1 MVSLSVDG
9 DGDGRGRGAVTSLRD
24 RLRTAIVTGEIPAS
38 ASRTQSQLAA
48 SLGVSRTPLRE
59 ALRMLE
65 LEHLIIREPNGRF
78 RAADLTADEI
88 EQLGVMRVTLEA
100 AAVRLTVPELTVD
113 DHAVLEGLHAE
124 SQLLAEIGE
133 WHDFDRAH
141 RKFHML
147 LTGSAGAMHAEQLGR
162 LWEQETRYRRA
173 FEHLADADG
182 RDAVSQAEHRRI
194 LDAAE
199 ARDAEAAARLM
210 AAHHARAVRAIGG
223 SLDPSY
229 VMARLAVAVEI
240 EEGRRGVGGG
250 EPRKLRRTPPAV
262 AVIARY
268 RSIPSSVAR
277 SGSNPLLLTF
287 HVAVPQ
293 RAVSKSVSPARPRW
307 QVPP

>member
-1 MVSLSVDG
+1 
-9 DGDGRGRGAVTSLRD
+9 
-24 RLRTAIVTGEIPAS
+24 
-38 ASRTQSQLAA
+38 
-48 SLGVSRTPLRE
+48 
-59 ALRMLE
+59 MLE

-88 EQLGVMRVTLEA
+88 EQLGVMRVTLGGCGGSSD
-100 AAVRLTVPELTVD
+100 RPGVD
-113 DHAVLEGLHAE
+113 GRRPRRLEGFHAE

-173 FEHLADADG
+173 FEGLADADG

-210 AAHHARAVRAIGG
+210 AAHHARVVRAIGG
-223 SLDPSY
+223 SLYPSY
-229 VMARLAVAVEI
+229 VMDRLRWLWRSRRAGGEFGADLGPPRRHAARAP
-240 EEGRRGVGGG
+240 GRRPERG
-250 EPRKLRRTPPAV
+250 
-262 AVIARY
+262 
-268 RSIPSSVAR
+268 VAR
-277 SGSNPLLLTF
+277 RLL
-287 HVAVPQ
+287 VSRPCENQCA
-293 RAVSKSVSPARPRW
+293 RAGLCGRGKATNLELLDDWDR
-307 QVPP
+307 

>member
-147 LTGSAGAMHAEQLGR
+147 LDGLGGGDACGAAGAAVG
-162 LWEQETRYRRA
+162 A
-173 FEHLADADG
+173 G
-182 RDAVSQAEHRRI
+182 DAVPA
-194 LDAAE
+194 
-199 ARDAEAAARLM
+199 
-210 AAHHARAVRAIGG
+210 
-223 SLDPSY
+223 
-229 VMARLAVAVEI
+229 
-240 EEGRRGVGGG
+240 GV
-250 EPRKLRRTPPAV
+250 
-262 AVIARY
+262 
-268 RSIPSSVAR
+268 
-277 SGSNPLLLTF
+277 
-287 HVAVPQ
+287 
-293 RAVSKSVSPARPRW
+293 
-307 QVPP
+307 

>member
-1 MVSLSVDG
+1 VNMASPGIDRNG
-9 DGDGRGRGAVTSLRD
+9 EARGPGAVTTLRD

-38 ASRTQSQLAA
+38 AARTQSELAT

-78 RAADLTADEI
+78 RAADLSADEI

-100 AAVRLTVPELTVD
+100 AAVRLTVPDLTTD

-133 WHDFDRAH
+133 WNDFDRAH

-147 LTGSAGAMHAEQLGR
+147 LTRAAGAMHAEQLGR

-182 RDAVSQAEHRRI
+182 RDAVSQREHRGI

-199 ARDAEAAARLM
+199 ARDAETAARLM
-210 AAHHARAVRAIGG
+210 AAHHARAVRAIGS
-223 SLDPSY
+223 SLDPAY
-229 VMARLAVAVEI
+229 PMDRLAVAVEV
-240 EEGRRGVGGG
+240 EDGR
-250 EPRKLRRTPPAV
+250 A
-262 AVIARY
+262 
-268 RSIPSSVAR
+268 
-277 SGSNPLLLTF
+277 
-287 HVAVPQ
+287 
-293 RAVSKSVSPARPRW
+293 
-307 QVPP
+307 

>member
-1 MVSLSVDG
+1 VSMASSGADG
-9 DGDGRGRGAVTSLRD
+9 NGEARGRGAVTALRD

-100 AAVRLTVPELTVD
+100 AAVRLTVPELTTD

-147 LTGSAGAMHAEQLGR
+147 LTGAAGAMHAEQLGR

-199 ARDAEAAARLM
+199 ARDAETAARLM

-229 VMARLAVAVEI
+229 AMERLAVAVEI
-240 EEGRRGVGGG
+240 EDGRRGPGAEGG
-250 EPRKLRRTPPAV
+250 
-262 AVIARY
+262 
-268 RSIPSSVAR
+268 
-277 SGSNPLLLTF
+277 
-287 HVAVPQ
+287 
-293 RAVSKSVSPARPRW
+293 
-307 QVPP
+307 